1 MSQKLNLIRLILP
14 LLVCLGLAPMV
25 QAQVP
30 YADGR
35 VPLAPN
41 LLNVDDVL
49 QILDTAGDNR
59 TQLFMGNTALPNWR
73 MDNNL
78 GDLQFIQFA
87 GVGPGTQV
95 VFREGGNVGIGT
107 DTPTRR
113 LNVSGSFPQFR
124 SDSTAAV
131 DWEFGN
137 GGVGFWFQRTGTSGV
152 LKLQNSALTDSLV
165 INANGVGINTD
176 SPAAP
181 LHVVDP
187 APAPGSSI
195 IIGEEGDLLVARS
208 GANSV
213 SFRLA
218 NDVRVWNFFNS
229 FQGVY
234 QLRDVTGGTVP
245 FVLNPG
251 APSNQLVLS
260 PGGLGINNPAPAF
273 PIHHSSGARLTA
285 GGVWTNASSRS
296 LKTAFEAIDP
306 LAVLAKVA
314 DLPVQEWRYK
324 VEDASTRHIGPVAE
338 DFQRLFGL
346 GDGESIGT
354 VDANGVA
361 LAAIQGLVQKMDKAL
376 AAKDEKMDKALAA
389 KDAEIA
395 ELRQELRSLKDSLT
409 DE

>member
-1 MSQKLNLIRLILP
+1 MKNKSSSTQPVRRSLSEGGFFNPRALIGLV
-14 LLVCLGLAPMV
+14 VCLSGVLIALSAFGAQPQTDLPDGRPDDGSGSRTGLAPLQTDV
-25 QAQVP
+25 
-30 YADGR
+30 ADFLR
-35 VPLAPN
+35 
-41 LLNVDDVL
+41 
-49 QILDTAGDNR
+49 IFDTANDNR
-59 TQLFMGNTALPNWR
+59 TQLFMESDFATGLPNWR

-78 GDLQFIQFA
+78 GDLQFIQFG
-87 GVGPGTQV
+87 GVGTATRV
-95 VFREGGNVGIGT
+95 AITDGGNVGIGT
-107 DTPTRR
+107 TTP
-113 LNVSGSFPQFR
+113 G
-124 SDSTAAV
+124 
-131 DWEFGN
+131 
-137 GGVGFWFQRTGTSGV
+137 
-152 LKLQNSALTDSLV
+152 
-165 INANGVGINTD
+165 
-176 SPAAP
+176 AP
-181 LHVVDP
+181 LHVVDTTP
-187 APAPGSSI
+187 GPGSSV
-195 IIGEEGDLLVARS
+195 IIGEEGDLLVSRS

-218 NDVRVWNFFNS
+218 NGVRTWNFFNS

-260 PGGLGINNPAPAF
+260 PAGIGINNPAPAF

-361 LAAIQGLVQKMDKAL
+361 LAAIQGLVQKMDQ
-376 AAKDEKMDKALAA
+376 ALAA

-409 DE
+409 DQ